1 MRRVTA
7 NMIDLKQQ
15 LELVDIAS
23 DYAQEDDAKLL
34 HDLGTLLD
42 KIIGGEIVLFYK
54 DINGT
59 PE

>member
-1 MRRVTA
+1 MRRVTM
-7 NMIDLKQQ
+7 NIGELKQQ

-23 DYAQEDDAKLL
+23 DSALEEDAKLL

-42 KIIGGEIVLFYK
+42 KIIGGEIILFYK

>member
-1 MRRVTA
+1 
-7 NMIDLKQQ
+7 MIDLKQQ

-54 DINGT
+54 DTNGT
-59 PE
+59 TE

>member
-1 MRRVTA
+1 MRRVTV

>member
-1 MRRVTA
+1 MRRVTV

-54 DINGT
+54 DTNGT
-59 PE
+59 TE

>member
-1 MRRVTA
+1 M
-7 NMIDLKQQ
+7 NIGELKQQ

-23 DYAQEDDAKLL
+23 DSALEEDAKLL